1 MQDLT
6 IVLVIFRIMRP
17 SKSCAET
24 EIGELYVAHFINQD
38 IIRFNVPVDKA
49 HLVDAVHCADKLAYV
64 KPKKG

>member
-1 MQDLT
+1 
-6 IVLVIFRIMRP
+6 MRP